1 MKSRIFIIVK
11 IGQAVIL
18 LCFTSLSFSQ
28 ESNKCD
34 LKFIDHLVNKG
45 DYEEALFLLDSSG
58 CSCVALN
65 DSINYLKGWSLYSL
79 KRLLSSSESLIKVTS
94 SSGFYLKS
102 HFFSAYDCMHLGA
115 YSNALVTLS
124 NMKVISEE
132 EISLRNYEIAG
143 VYLLQ
148 GNETMFEDFFSKTNR
163 NFYELSE
170 SSENL
175 QKISEELTKHK
186 RKSPLVAGLFSG
198 IFPGS
203 GKFYSGKKGEAIS
216 AFIATAGLG
225 LVTWEN
231 YRKSG
236 LKSFKTVAFGTAFAF
251 SYAANI
257 YGSVISIKV
266 LETEF
271 RNNVKNSI
279 LFNLHIPLRNSF
291 DK

>member
-1 MKSRIFIIVK
+1 MKIRIFIIVI
-11 IGQAVIL
+11 IGQALIL

-45 DYEEALFLLDSSG
+45 NYEEALFLLDSSD
-58 CSCVALN
+58 CSAVPLN

-79 KRLLSSSESLIKVTS
+79 KRLLSSSESLIKVS
-94 SSGFYLKS
+94 SNSGFYMKS
-102 HFFSAYDCMHLGA
+102 HFFSAYNCMHLGSFS
-115 YSNALVTLS
+115 YALETLS
-124 NMKVISEE
+124 NIKVNSEK
-132 EISLRNYEIAG
+132 EISLRNYETAG
-143 VYLLQ
+143 VYLLM
-148 GNETMFEDFFSKTNR
+148 GNETMFEDYFGKTNR
-163 NFYELSE
+163 NFFELTE

-175 QKISEELTKHK
+175 LKISEELKKHV
-186 RKSPLVAGLFSG
+186 RKSPLVAGLLSG
-198 IFPGS
+198 IIPGS

-231 YRKSG
+231 YRKCG
-236 LKSFKTVAFGTAFAF
+236 FKNFKTIVFGTAFAF

-257 YGSVISIKV
+257 FGSVISVNV